1 MSPEERQVRLKKA
14 DSIRKML
21 ADQSTP
27 SASTSGRKH
36 TYIDFWHANSISFY
50 FAENP
55 DEEKKERE
63 HLLALNQ
70 MIAQQ
75 VLQKRRSFSQVHTQS
90 SSLFI
95 SKKYSILYSL
105 CRKLTKNQCHEKKKT
120 LLIFFL
126 LIIILQL

>member
-21 ADQSTP
+21 ADQSAP
-27 SASTSGRKH
+27 SASTSGKKFIFGAKIQS
-36 TYIDFWHANSISFY
+36 TQFLPFLCIS
-50 FAENP
+50 ENP

-75 VLQKRRSFSQVHTQS
+75 VLQKRRS
-90 SSLFI
+90 LPG
-95 SKKYSILYSL
+95 
-105 CRKLTKNQCHEKKKT
+105 N
-120 LLIFFL
+120 
-126 LIIILQL
+126 